1 MFNSITLDKVK
12 GKNKKKIILK
22 KNIATTNKQMS
33 TPTNVKIKVIIQN

>member
-12 GKNKKKIILK
+12 GKNKKNIIL